1 MVTQMPVKKMIQ
13 EVSQW
18 AEKATMT
25 APRAP
30 MMPKENIVQ
39 RRPIRSASQA
49 EASRPRRSTRETPM
63 KSVPTVSALMS
74 SKPTSR
80 SVCPQ
85 DCTVKDPR
93 MKQKEP
99 IETMSRGLRCLRNS
113 SE

>member
-1 MVTQMPVKKMIQ
+1 MKKTIH

-25 APRAP
+25 APSAP
-30 MMPKENIVQ
+30 RIPKENNVQ

-49 EASRPRRSTRETPM
+49 EARRPSRSTRETPM
-63 KSVPTVSALMS
+63 KSVPTASAPMS
-74 SKPTSR
+74 VKPTSR

-85 DCTVKDPR
+85 DCTVKEPR

-99 IETMSRGLRCLRNS
+99 TETMSRARRCLHS
-113 SE
+113 SSL